1 MCGPKIRVWEVWHC
15 LVEAE
20 QLLDLFFIWQNKNIL
35 RSFLQWE
42 DAKVTE
48 WSGGS
53 ALWGPGAT
61 KDATATLGHGA
72 MHTDSELFPRNEI
85 ISKYAKY
92 AF

>member
-1 MCGPKIRVWEVWHC
+1 MIRVWEVWHC
-15 LVEAE
+15 LVEVE
-20 QLLDLFFIWQNKNIL
+20 QLLDLFFNWQNIL
-35 RSFLQWE
+35 RTLLKWE
-42 DAKVTE
+42 DARVTE

-61 KDATATLGHGA
+61 KAATATLGHGA
-72 MHTDSELFPRNEI
+72 MHTDSEIVPRNEI